1 MEEDW
6 MTTADVLRG
15 VPLFSGLT
23 DRAVEAIAGLT
34 TETTFADGESLVRE
48 GDPGETFIVLL
59 GGAAEVVRDHQPVA
73 ELARGDFLGEISLI
87 DGGPRTA
94 TVIARGPVSA
104 LVVQHTDFRR
114 LFEEFGAIRYDI
126 VTALTRRIR
135 RDAADPTL

>member
-34 TETTFADGESLVRE
+34 TETTFADGETLVRE

-59 GGAAEVVRDHQPVA
+59 GGAAEVVRDHQLVA